1 MLNLL
6 LPLISTVID
15 RAIPDKAGAAKAKQ
29 EIEKT
34 LVENANQLNLAQ
46 IEVNKVEAA
55 SDNLFVSGWR
65 PAIGWSCAFGFFWL
79 FLGYPLADWL
89 LYVNGIEADLPKIN
103 SDILMELT
111 FGMLG
116 MAGLRTVEKLKGV
129 ARK

>member
-6 LPLISTVID
+6 IPLISTVID
-15 RAIPDKAGAAKAKQ
+15 KAIPDRAGAEKAKQ
-29 EIEKT
+29 EIERT

-55 SDNLFVSGWR
+55 SNNLFVSGWR

-79 FLGYPLADWL
+79 FLGYPIADWV
-89 LYVNGIEADLPKIN
+89 LYLNGIETELPKID
-103 SDILMELT
+103 SGILMELT

-116 MAGLRTVEKLKGV
+116 MAGLRTFEKLKGV
-129 ARK
+129 ASK